1 MSGRGLMA
9 KLCGGYSHLHTHEDV
24 AEKQASARRAA
35 GKMDPTRTA
44 LVRKQFEAELKRR
57 FAELMALITEE
68 VVDGDGFG
76 LITGFGMIQ
85 VNARRFDFPRSGDK
99 VSAFMRWLRREQSKS
114 VLGIAEGA
122 DIGASAR
129 SAWSNIYIDT
139 AYQRGIRQ
147 AGAQLR
153 KGGAQVSERWVESAF
168 NRPVHADRVGLI
180 YTRVFDELDGITKTM
195 DARISRSLSLGL
207 SEGKNPRD
215 IARDINNE
223 VDIGLNRAR
232 MIARTE
238 VVSAHAEASL
248 NAYQEAD
255 VEGVTVEA
263 EWSTTGDNLVCELCA
278 ELEGVTM
285 PLEQARNLLPRHPNC
300 RCAWVPVIQDARG
313 VELR

>member
-1 MSGRGLMA
+1 MA
-9 KLCGGYSHLHTHEDV
+9 KTLCHGYSHLHTHATV
-24 AEKQASARRAA
+24 ADKQARARRSA

-44 LVRKQFEAELKRR
+44 LVRKQFESELRRR
-57 FAELMALITEE
+57 FQELMALITEE
-68 VVDGDGFG
+68 IVDGDGFG
-76 LITGFGMIQ
+76 LVNGLGMIQ

-99 VSAFMRWLRREQSKS
+99 VSSFMRWLKREQSKG
-114 VLGIAEGA
+114 VLGIAEGT

-129 SAWSNIYIDT
+129 NAWSNVYIDT

-168 NRPVHADRVGLI
+168 NRPIHADRVGLI
-180 YTRVFDELDGITKTM
+180 YTRVFDELHGITQTM
-195 DARISRSLSLGL
+195 DARISRALSLGL

-215 IARDINNE
+215 IARDLNNE

-248 NAYQEAD
+248 NAYTEAG

-263 EWSTTGDNLVCELCA
+263 EWSTTGDDLVCPLCA

-300 RCAWVPVIQDARG
+300 RCAWVPVIENARG